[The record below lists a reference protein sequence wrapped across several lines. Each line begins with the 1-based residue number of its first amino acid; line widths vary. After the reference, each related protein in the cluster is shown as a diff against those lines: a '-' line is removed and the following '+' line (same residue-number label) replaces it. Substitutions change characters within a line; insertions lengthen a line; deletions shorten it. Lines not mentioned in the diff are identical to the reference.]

1 MIRNGSKERK
11 KDKHENQIQFRGCK
25 VKGIIVFVSQI
36 FNGKYINTYM
46 CSQKKCFHIK
56 PHKFHRFLTLMLLI
70 HRIFH
75 RNIIMMMVVR
85 LQKHFH
91 IKSVAFNSVTYTCV
105 WRFRDFWL
113 SYHIHKATDLKCLRH
128 TRGKGL
134 AKYSISKPIIP
145 DTFIFDIFTRSAM
158 IAFIFR
164 LTCHF
169 FPFSS
174 L

>member
-1 MIRNGSKERK
+1 MYHKYSMANISTRICARRK
-11 KDKHENQIQFRGCK
+11 N
-25 VKGIIVFVSQI
+25 VFTS
-36 FNGKYINTYM
+36 NPIN
-46 CSQKKCFHIK
+46 SN
-56 PHKFHRFLTLMLLI
+56 RFLTLMLLLL

-75 RNIIMMMVVR
+75 RNIIMMMMAVR
-85 LQKHFH
+85 LQKHFY
-91 IKSVAFNSVTYTCV
+91 IKCVAFNSVTYTCV
-105 WRFRDFWL
+105 WRFRDFWF
-113 SYHIHKATDLKCLRH
+113 SYHIHKATDLKRLRH